1 MKKVFLYVVMT
12 CLFLSGNVFS
22 QENKSGFVTTLS
34 AQYGLEKRAAFELG
48 YQASDAYFYLESSI
62 GRLDNE
68 YDVYHV
74 PSVRMGFDYS
84 FLTTDYISLLG
95 GLFAGYSRYSYQGRN
110 EERTHRYSKTDA
122 LVLGARLG
130 VKLHLGSSFFIR
142 AMGVVSNAD
151 FEREFYYSRHDHHR
165 PDGIKHIWDSGILVG
180 IGVSF

>member
-68 YDVYHV
+68 YDVI
-74 PSVRMGFDYS
+74 M
-84 FLTTDYISLLG
+84 SLLLEWVLIT
-95 GLFAGYSRYSYQGRN
+95 LFLLLIISVYWEDYLLVTVGTLTK
-110 EERTHRYSKTDA
+110 EEMKKEH
-122 LVLGARLG
+122 
-130 VKLHLGSSFFIR
+130 I
-142 AMGVVSNAD
+142 
-151 FEREFYYSRHDHHR
+151 
-165 PDGIKHIWDSGILVG
+165 GIQKQMLWFLAQD
-180 IGVSF
+180 